1 MNSQKKYDVFISSKS
16 EDYPIAREIYTFLEG
31 RGYRVFFAEK
41 SIPLGADSVFK
52 KTIDNALDA
61 AQNMIVV
68 GSDAT
73 YLSEG
78 WVHYE
83 WNTFAVEILSGR
95 KSKSNILTV
104 LNDTVS
110 TNDIPIGLRSCQNL
124 PISSYKDTICE
135 YLGRPHLAE
144 DNQLATASTPSSE
157 DIKRPTIANKRRMFV
172 WLGLSLIAMIGLGVA
187 VSFTIFAKT
196 KTTVQQ
202 ANISQTDLDFTVG
215 EVSFKMVSVEGGT
228 FTMGATAE
236 QGTEATSDELPVR
249 SVTLSNYYIGETEVT
264 QALWQAV
271 MGSNPSDFSGEN
283 HPVDNVT
290 WEDCQIFIQK
300 LNHLTNQE
308 FRLPTEAEWEF
319 AARGGNKSAGYK
331 YAGSDRLED
340 VAWYQD
346 NCGNTTHPVKL
357 LQANELGLYDMSG
370 NVYEWCQDWYGA
382 YESGAYA
389 DPIGVASGNY
399 RLLRGGSWYNYAW
412 RCRVSY
418 RRSCAPTVAFYNVGL
433 RLAM

>member
-31 RGYRVFFAEK
+31 QGYRVFFAEK

-52 KTIDNALDA
+52 KTIDSALDA

-68 GSDAT
+68 GSDAAH
-73 YLSEG
+73 LSEG

-110 TNDIPIGLRSCQNL
+110 INDIPIGLRSCQNL

-135 YLGRPHLAE
+135 YLGLPHHTQDA
-144 DNQLATASTPSSE
+144 QLATSPTPSSQNTP
-157 DIKRPTIANKRRMFV
+157 KTTTNKYRMIMWIV
-172 WLGLSLIAMIGLGVA
+172 LGLITMIGLSITGY
-187 VSFTIFAKT
+187 FTIFAPT
-196 KTTVQQ
+196 EATDQR
-202 ANISQTDLDFTVG
+202 ANTSQTDLDFTVG

-264 QALWQAV
+264 QALWQVV

-389 DPIGVASGNY
+389 DPTGAPSGNY
-399 RLLRGGSWYNYAW
+399 RVLRGGSWYNYAW